1 MGNIFNDTDF
11 NNIVNRI
18 KLISKESERQW
29 GQMSIEEMLAHC
41 VTQLRM
47 ALGEVTS
54 QPQGSFVMRTA
65 IGKWL
70 AFSDIPWPKNSNTP
84 IEMNVKKSSIQIKPI
99 EREKEELVHYLNLT
113 RNSSQLTPHPFF
125 GALTKKEWG
134 QLIYKHLDHHL
145 KQFRK

>member
-11 NNIVNRI
+11 NKILDRI
-18 KLISKESERQW
+18 KLIAKESEKQW

-41 VTQLRM
+41 ITQLRM

-65 IGKWL
+65 VGKWL
-70 AFSDIPWPKNSNTP
+70 AFSDIPWPKGSNTP
-84 IEMNVKKSSIQIKPI
+84 IEMNVEKSSIQIKPI

-113 RNSSQLTPHPFF
+113 RNSSQLRPHPFF
-125 GALTKKEWG
+125 GTLNQKEWG

>member
-1 MGNIFNDTDF
+1 MGNIFNETDF
-11 NNIVNRI
+11 HKIVNRI

-41 VTQLRM
+41 ITQLRM
-47 ALGEVTS
+47 ALGEVPS

-70 AFSDIPWPKNSNTP
+70 AFSDIPWPKGSNTP
-84 IEMNVKKSSIQIKPI
+84 IEMNVKKSSIEIKPV
-99 EREKEELVHYLNLT
+99 EKEKEHLVLYLNLI
-113 RNSSQLTPHPFF
+113 RNSSRLSPHPFF
-125 GALTKKEWG
+125 GNLNQNEWG

-145 KQFRK
+145 KQFNQ

>member
-11 NNIVNRI
+11 HNIVDRI
-18 KLISKESERQW
+18 KLISKESEKQW

-41 VTQLRM
+41 ITQMRM

-54 QPQGSFVMRTA
+54 QPQGSFVMRTV

-70 AFSDIPWPKNSNTP
+70 AFSDIPWPKGSNTP

-99 EREKEELVHYLNLT
+99 EREQEELVHYLNLV
-113 RNSSQLTPHPFF
+113 RNSSQLSPHPFF
-125 GALTKKEWG
+125 GALNQKEWG